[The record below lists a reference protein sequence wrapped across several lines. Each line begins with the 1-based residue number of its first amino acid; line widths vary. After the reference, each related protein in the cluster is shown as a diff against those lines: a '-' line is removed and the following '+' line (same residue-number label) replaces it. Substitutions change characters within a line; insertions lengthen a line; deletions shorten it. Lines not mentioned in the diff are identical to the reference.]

1 MNLLESK
8 SNELVALKCSNETKR
23 RLATSMNFGA
33 ANEILKFFSK
43 TLKDIRTKSN

>member
-8 SNELVALKCSNETKR
+8 SNELVVLKCSNETKR

-33 ANEILKFFSK
+33 GNEIFVSK